1 MPSTEEVTGLF
12 VSSFIVMM
20 KQIKTTAGSQ
30 EGTKGEG
37 SVVQAGQRG
46 FLFDFLIQV
55 TDLSFACQGTHF
67 EDGCLQ

>member
-30 EGTKGEG
+30 EGTKGGG
-37 SVVQAGQRG
+37 SV
-46 FLFDFLIQV
+46 
-55 TDLSFACQGTHF
+55 
-67 EDGCLQ
+67 E